1 MTSGTTK
8 SPDSR
13 TTASLDTANVE
24 GGSRYN
30 ALWWAKAQS
39 AGPLQVTPDTPAVA
53 GLTRAA
59 EPDGR
64 TVWMLPTLPDGA
76 GHGLLEEL
84 GTPPVAVEQPNET
97 ARVLAICVTCCW
109 PDRSGPAWPGV
120 IGTLAQIKAVYAG
133 LRGRSEQSSDLTLII
148 GSLRRLHATSWLI
161 WNEKAGEVRLGPRV
175 VAWGPNQLAGLREIC
190 RILPDPP
197 RAVVVPA
204 PRPPEVAPDELP
216 DEHSPE
222 GEAADSAEENVAGVG
237 GAAYRMGVEDDTTG
251 TGAAHRVSV
260 EDNGIR
266 GGSAYGVSVED
277 NGVRGGSAYEVSVED
292 NGVRGGSA
300 YGDGVEDDPTG
311 AGTAHGTSTENN
323 PTRDRAAHGTSAKNN
338 PTSAEAEHGASA
350 EGVAIGGGAAYEDGV
365 DR

>member
-1 MTSGTTK
+1 MTSGATK
-8 SPDSR
+8 STDTR

-30 ALWWAKAQS
+30 ALWWAKVQS
-39 AGPLQVTPDTPAVA
+39 AGPLQVTPDIPAVA

-133 LRGRSEQSSDLTLII
+133 LRGRPEQSSDLTLII

-216 DEHSPE
+216 DEHSPK
-222 GEAADSAEENVAGVG
+222 GEAADLPDGNSAEENVAGVG
-237 GAAYRMGVEDDTTG
+237 GAAYRMGVEDDPTG
-251 TGAAHRVSV
+251 TGAAYR
-260 EDNGIR
+260 
-266 GGSAYGVSVED
+266 
-277 NGVRGGSAYEVSVED
+277 VSVED

-311 AGTAHGTSTENN
+311 NGTAHGTSTDNN
-323 PTRDRAAHGTSAKNN
+323 PTGNRAAHGTSAKNN
-338 PTSAEAEHGASA
+338 PTGAEAAHGASA
-350 EGVAIGGGAAYEDGV
+350 GGVAIGGGAAYGDEDGV